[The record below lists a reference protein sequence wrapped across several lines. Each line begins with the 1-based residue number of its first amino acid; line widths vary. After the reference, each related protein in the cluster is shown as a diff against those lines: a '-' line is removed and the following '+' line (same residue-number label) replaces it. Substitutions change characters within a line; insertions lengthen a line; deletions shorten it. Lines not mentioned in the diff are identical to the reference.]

1 MVIYYFSYII
11 RWVYKC
17 VCTCVHRH
25 HNRHMEALQS
35 NSTVTKAN
43 LKKKT
48 FNLEFLVA
56 EGNRVHDHKVESSHG
71 TGVIAIRPDLLATE
85 RPGLVWD
92 SEISNCILK
101 AVLPSFGP
109 HLLIISN
116 SSTP

>member
-35 NSTVTKAN
+35 NSAVTKAN

-56 EGNRVHDHKVESSHG
+56 EGNRVHDHKVGS
-71 TGVIAIRPDLLATE
+71 TVM
-85 RPGLVWD
+85 
-92 SEISNCILK
+92 
-101 AVLPSFGP
+101 VLE
-109 HLLIISN
+109 
-116 SSTP
+116 